1 MVKMARLEEVDKSTL
16 KVGDTV
22 GISVPTQIIWNYFKY
37 SKIIPK
43 TIARITP
50 ARTKFVTTDGCE
62 YNRHEVF
69 WKVDNEARKRNHVAE
84 CAKRIEGSL
93 YKLNESLR
101 KGTLLN
107 KPDDDIIKMAEILKE
122 LCKEIEEE
130 QRT

>member
-1 MVKMARLEEVDKSTL
+1 MARLEEIDKNAL

-22 GISVPTQIIWNYFKY
+22 GISVPTQIIWNYFRY

-69 WKVDNEARKRNHVAE
+69 WKVDDETRKRNHVAD
-84 CAKRIEGSL
+84 CALRIADSIE
-93 YKLNESLR
+93 KLRIRLMDG
-101 KGTLLN
+101 KLLN
-107 KPDDDIIKMAEILKE
+107 RPDDDIIKMAEILKE
-122 LCKEIEEE
+122 LCKEIEEG
-130 QRT
+130 